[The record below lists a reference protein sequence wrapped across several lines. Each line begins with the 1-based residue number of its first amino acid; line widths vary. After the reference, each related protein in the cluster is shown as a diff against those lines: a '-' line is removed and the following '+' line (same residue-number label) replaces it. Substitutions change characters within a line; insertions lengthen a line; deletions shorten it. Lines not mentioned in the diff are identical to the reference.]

1 MADRIA
7 VRNRCVKLPTSLAN
21 SAPGGV
27 VSPNASVAKFLN
39 LVDVPPEAT
48 SEPSPTIKDYTGCRG
63 SATLLNKGNSIS
75 GVGSP
80 GLLKYAPSLMIK
92 LKFP

>member
-7 VRNRCVKLPTSLAN
+7 VRNRCVKFPTSLAN

-48 SEPSPTIKDYTGCRG
+48 SEPSPTIKDFTGCRG
-63 SATLLNKGNSIS
+63 SATLLNKGNSVS
-75 GVGSP
+75 GVGDP
-80 GLLKYAPSLMIK
+80 KYAPSLMIK